1 MKNSKMM
8 PKVLPELMLRTPR
21 VAVATVAAALAVGIL
36 WPGRADASLAL
47 VQRNSCTACHQ
58 PAARVVGPSWK
69 QIAEKYSDGKLT
81 AEQLAENI
89 KRGSTGKWGAMPM
102 PPQAQVSDADLK
114 TIAQWLLDGA
124 K

>member
-1 MKNSKMM
+1 MM

>member
-1 MKNSKMM
+1 MKNSKM

>member
-1 MKNSKMM
+1 MKNSTLS
-8 PKVLPELMLRTPR
+8 KVLPELMLRIPR
-21 VAVATVAAALAVGIL
+21 VAVATVAASLAVGTPL

-69 QIAEKYSDGKLT
+69 QITEKYSDGKLT
-81 AEQLAENI
+81 AEQLAESI

-114 TIAQWLLDGA
+114 TIAQWLIDGA